1 MKFQPL
7 HDKVVVK
14 DVAVEKN
21 KGKLLL
27 PDDKKKHSNKGE
39 VIAVGEGRVLEN
51 GQVVPLKLKVGD
63 IVAYQEYGAIEVE
76 HEDVIYK
83 VMRETDVFCKI
94 L

>member
-14 DVAVEKN
+14 DVEIKKN
-21 KGKLLL
+21 KGTLLL

-39 VIAVGEGRVLEN
+39 VVAIGEGRLLDN
-51 GQVVPLKLKVGD
+51 GQLVPLKLKVGD
-63 IVAYQEYGAIEVE
+63 IVAYQEYGAVEVE
-76 HEDVIYK
+76 QDDVIYK
-83 VMRETDVFCKI
+83 VMRESDVYCKI